1 MPGGQAESTH
11 THEYKNF
18 GDTLVKR
25 RHTLAAFSL
34 TCAATSCAY
43 AQGSVTLYGI
53 TDVGVEVANHVPGP
67 NGTSGTAV
75 RMESGSLAGSR
86 WGLRG
91 TEDLG
96 GGLKAIFVLENGY
109 SINNGTLGQGGRLFG
124 RKAYVGLST
133 PYGDVTLGRQYNLLY
148 DLMYVYDALQFNPS
162 YSAQGYDAT
171 LVGRADNAVRYT
183 ARFAGVTVAA
193 LYSTGFDST
202 IPNGA
207 QVPGHSKVGREYS
220 FALQYANGSANVGVA
235 YDQMQGT
242 SIATQDATQMRVVGG
257 ATYTFGPVRAYV
269 GTRWLNI
276 RNTTALQGSLL
287 YWLGASWQA
296 TSPLIFSLGGY
307 QERIHGTGQKAT
319 SGVLLADYFLSKRT
333 DLYAEVSYVTNSN
346 GLNVGVRAT
355 GDVTTGG
362 NQTGAMVGIKHT
374 F

>member
-1 MPGGQAESTH
+1 M
-11 THEYKNF
+11 
-18 GDTLVKR
+18 KR
-25 RHTLAAFSL
+25 RHTLAAFGL

-183 ARFAGVTVAA
+183 ARFSGVTFAA

-202 IPNGA
+202 IRKRKKLKTTTNASVPSEPRTLPLTCRTLNGA
-207 QVPGHSKVGREYS
+207 RERAPPLQSAVPVWREP
-220 FALQYANGSANVGVA
+220 A
-235 YDQMQGT
+235 D
-242 SIATQDATQMRVVGG
+242 RPRRG
-257 ATYTFGPVRAYV
+257 A
-269 GTRWLNI
+269 
-276 RNTTALQGSLL
+276 
-287 YWLGASWQA
+287 
-296 TSPLIFSLGGY
+296 
-307 QERIHGTGQKAT
+307 
-319 SGVLLADYFLSKRT
+319 
-333 DLYAEVSYVTNSN
+333 
-346 GLNVGVRAT
+346 
-355 GDVTTGG
+355 
-362 NQTGAMVGIKHT
+362 
-374 F
+374 

>member
-1 MPGGQAESTH
+1 
-11 THEYKNF
+11 
-18 GDTLVKR
+18 VKK
-25 RHTLAAFSL
+25 RHTFVAFAAS
-34 TCAATSCAY
+34 CAAATGAH

-53 TDVGVEVANHVPGP
+53 TDAGVEVVNHVPGP
-67 NGTSGTAV
+67 NHTSGMAV

-91 TEDLG
+91 AEDLG
-96 GGLKAIFVLENGY
+96 GGVKAIFVLENGF
-109 SINNGTLGQGGRLFG
+109 SINNGTLGQGGRMFG
-124 RKAYVGLST
+124 RKAYVGVST
-133 PYGDVTLGRQYNLLY
+133 PYGDLTLGRQYNLLY
-148 DLMYVYDALQFNPS
+148 DLMYAYDPLNFNPS

-183 ARFAGVTVAA
+183 ARFAGVTLAG

-202 IPNGA
+202 IPDGA

-220 FALQYANGSANVGVA
+220 FAALYANGPASIGVA

-242 SIATQDATQMRVVGG
+242 SIATQDVTQMRVVGG
-257 ATYTFGPVRAYV
+257 ATYAFGPVKAYV

-276 RNTTALQGSLL
+276 RNSTALQGSLL
-287 YWLGASWQA
+287 YWLGASWQPTA
-296 TSPLIFSLGGY
+296 PLVFSLGGY

-333 DLYAEVSYVTNSN
+333 DLYAEVSYVTNSD